1 MSSPQTVYRS
11 KQSSSF
17 RREETIG
24 PKNVAGFRSPRKLIG
39 NINPPLKRSAIAG
52 GPYYENH
59 DFGSIW
65 LTEFLSYERTR
76 NETLAKADLIKF
88 TTLPGSTVHPHAEK
102 HLTQQAKRSPKQ
114 KATFGRNESSI
125 SDRDRK
131 LLNDLSKTLLKKK
144 TKSKINAGNTR
155 NLMPY
160 IEANSKLSR
169 VLKHKR
175 LRYYEDDMQAS
186 QLEDFYKLVSKETAA
201 AIVIQ
206 SQCRRVLATKYVQ
219 RLAFE
224 TETAIIIQSQF
235 RMFLAKKLLKR
246 MKEEVSRAGLLREK
260 YVRLFIA
267 RCRRWKRIKLEHDS
281 AVLCQSAMRMFSA
294 KLNLISKRL
303 QHTWAVN
310 QSRWTAV
317 SIRLSWKNL
326 RIYIYARKI
335 QSAVR
340 RKLAKTR
347 VNLMQCDMTKAALQI
362 QSMWRCYYACLQ
374 RKQMLHDLT
383 VDRVCHKIRIITSE
397 VSYWKQ
403 RLQDLTQPSNLKFR
417 KDLERQKFELE
428 AKQSELKDKIVVL
441 ESNYKEQLE
450 IQQQLTP
457 RAIEGGWE
465 EQVGINLNNTREE
478 VTRAKQELIFSVRK
492 KLLNVTEQ
500 IDELQLEEDEAV
512 FNVNDLSLRRQV
524 EQNDLWNFQHDYER
538 KMEKELKRK
547 RIVEEKM
554 KWAVKFY
561 TLSGKPDKRKPLIYC
576 EKINGCDGNNVQQY
590 LDTIK
595 SKTDQLQAQQYLT
608 SVCKPFQRIWDS
620 FDDLVSGDGLHSHFF
635 DKHSSKENER
645 VEITSNSLV
654 DDECDD
660 DLVASIS
667 RPNVFPKKLPWN
679 LIKQAREERE
689 VIKLKFGIKKFCGEN
704 GEYSREKE
712 AETYNTGV

>member
-11 KQSSSF
+11 KQSNSF

-24 PKNVAGFRSPRKLIG
+24 SKNVAGFRSPTKLIG
-39 NINPPLKRSAIAG
+39 KINPPLKRSAIVG
-52 GPYYENH
+52 GSYYENH
-59 DFGSIW
+59 DFGSMW

-88 TTLPGSTVHPHAEK
+88 TNLPGSTVHPHAEK
-102 HLTQQAKRSPKQ
+102 HLAQQAKRSPKQ
-114 KATFGRNESSI
+114 KTTFGRNESNI

-131 LLNDLSKTLLKKK
+131 LLNDLIRTLRTKKV
-144 TKSKINAGNTR
+144 KSKINAGNTR

-175 LRYYEDDMQAS
+175 LRFYKDDMQAS

-206 SQCRRVLATKYVQ
+206 SQSRRVLATKYVQ

-235 RMFLAKKLLKR
+235 RKFLAKKLLKR
-246 MKEEVSRAGLLREK
+246 MKEEVRRARLLREK

-267 RCRRWKRIKLEHDS
+267 RCRMLKRMKLEHDS

-303 QHTWAVN
+303 QHKWTVN
-310 QSRWTAV
+310 RSRWIAI

-347 VNLMQCDMTKAALQI
+347 VDLMQRDMNKAALQI

-383 VDRVCHKIRIITSE
+383 VDRRCHKIRIIISE

-403 RLQDLTQPSNLKFR
+403 RLHDLTQPSTLKFR

-441 ESNYKEQLE
+441 ESHYKEQLE

-465 EQVGINLNNTREE
+465 EQMRINLKNTREE
-478 VTRAKQELIFSVRK
+478 VTRAKLELIFSVRK
-492 KLLNVTEQ
+492 KLLSITEQ
-500 IDELQLEEDEAV
+500 IVQLQLEEDEAV
-512 FNVNDLSLRRQV
+512 FNVNDFSLRRQI
-524 EQNDLWNFQHDYER
+524 EQDNLLNIQRDYES

-561 TLSGKPDKRKPLIYC
+561 MPSGKPDKRKPLIYY
-576 EKINGCDGNNVQQY
+576 EKINGSEGNKIQQY

-595 SKTDQLQAQQYLT
+595 SKTDQLQTQQYLS
-608 SVCKPFQRIWDS
+608 SVFKPFQRIWDS
-620 FDDLVSGDGLHSHFF
+620 FDDLMSGDGLHLNFLHKCNSN
-635 DKHSSKENER
+635 ENER

-654 DDECDD
+654 GDECDD
-660 DLVASIS
+660 DPVASIS
-667 RPNVFPKKLPWN
+667 RPNVFPKKLPWI
-679 LIKQAREERE
+679 LMKQAREERE
-689 VIKLKFGIKKFCGEN
+689 DIKLKFGIETFCREN
-704 GEYSREKE
+704 VKQSREKE
-712 AETYNTGV
+712 AETYYSGV